1 MIMMMKMKYG
11 DGEEEDYKDD
21 ESSWNNPPKKKFDSC
36 CLFLGD
42 NVLFLNWKL
51 NWDCCEV

>member
-1 MIMMMKMKYG
+1 MMMKMKYG
-11 DGEEEDYKDD
+11 EGEEEDDND
-21 ESSWNNPPKKKFDSC
+21 VEFSWNNPPPKKNFDSC

-51 NWDCCEV
+51 IWDCCEV